1 MKPVENNTLKKI
13 VGGSSTTLS
22 GTILNQL
29 NKLITI
35 LVDSGKSLGSSIRRI
50 SEDKVCSLK

>member
-1 MKPVENNTLKKI
+1 MKKINDKDLLLI
-13 VGGSSTTLS
+13 VGGASTLS

-29 NKLITI
+29 NKLISI

-50 SEDKVCSLK
+50 SEDKICPLN

>member
-1 MKPVENNTLKKI
+1 MKKINDKDLLLI
-13 VGGSSTTLS
+13 VGGASTLS

-29 NKLITI
+29 NRLISI

-50 SEDKVCSLK
+50 SEDKICPLD

>member
-1 MKPVENNTLKKI
+1 MKKINDKDLLLI
-13 VGGSSTTLS
+13 VGGASTLS

-29 NKLITI
+29 NKIISI

-50 SEDKVCSLK
+50 SEDKICPLD

>member
-1 MKPVENNTLKKI
+1 MKKINDKDLLLI
-13 VGGSSTTLS
+13 VGGATTLS

-29 NKLITI
+29 NKLISI

-50 SEDKVCSLK
+50 SEDKTCPLD

>member
-1 MKPVENNTLKKI
+1 MKKINDKDLLLI
-13 VGGSSTTLS
+13 VGGASTLS

-29 NKLITI
+29 NKLVSI

-50 SEDKVCSLK
+50 SEDKICPLD

>member
-1 MKPVENNTLKKI
+1 MKRINDKDLLLI
-13 VGGSSTTLS
+13 VGGATTLS

-29 NKLITI
+29 NKLVSI

-50 SEDKVCSLK
+50 SEDKICPLD

>member
-1 MKPVENNTLKKI
+1 MKKINDKDLLLI
-13 VGGSSTTLS
+13 VGGSSTLS

-29 NKLITI
+29 NKLISI

-50 SEDKVCSLK
+50 SEDKICPLD

>member
-35 LVDSGKSLGSSIRRI
+35 LVDSGKSLGS
-50 SEDKVCSLK
+50 